1 MCISRIDRNALPGGT
16 IERMFAWLDDLTD
29 AQRAVVTHDGGP
41 LRVLAGAG
49 TGKTTTLSAR
59 VAWLL
64 ATGTPP
70 ERILLLTFTRRAA
83 RQMITRTSA
92 LLTAIGMDA
101 SAGYPAGR
109 VAGGTF
115 HAIAHRT
122 LRRFASTL
130 GIPEGFSMLDA
141 ADAADVIDLVR
152 DEQGHA
158 EATRR
163 RFPRKTLLVDLY
175 STAVNTGRPL
185 SSVVPDM
192 APWADDFVDS
202 IAEICRGYVRRK
214 RAAGLVDLDDL
225 LLLWRAAVQ
234 DERLGPRLAKAFDH
248 ILVDEYQDVNELQV
262 DVLRGLRSDDPRIT
276 VVGDDA
282 QALYS
287 FRAAEPRHI
296 LEFDTVFPGA
306 STIVL
311 ETNYRSTQQILDV
324 ANAVGAEAS
333 VGFSAVLRAARTAPG
348 ASPQV
353 VRCVDEDA
361 QTEAICERI
370 LAHREAGTALREQA
384 VLVRAA
390 HHSALLELEL
400 GARRI
405 PYVKY
410 GGLRFVEAAHVK
422 DLLAAF
428 RLADNPNDVVAWF
441 RLLQLLPGVG
451 PATARRVATGLGLID
466 VDRDHLSEGEVMRR
480 WPQAALELPVVA
492 QPAAEALIDALGAR
506 PEESVATHA
515 ERLRVA
521 VAPLVEAVY
530 PESGARLADLDTLVA
545 AGAKAA
551 RLSDVAADH
560 VLEPP
565 RSTSALAGPPSVD
578 EDWLVV
584 STVHSAKGLEWDVV
598 HVLHVTDGNIPSDM
612 ALGSDAGLEEERR
625 VFYVALTRARACLH
639 LYVPERYHHRPRG
652 RDDRHGW
659 AQPSRFLTDSVR
671 SLCEEVLDPA
681 RRPDL
686 AGQDAGEAMERVA
699 VVLDALWA

>member
-1 MCISRIDRNALPGGT
+1 
-16 IERMFAWLDDLTD
+16 MFAWLDDLTD
-29 AQRAVVTHDGGP
+29 AQREVVTHDGGP

-83 RQMITRTSA
+83 RQMVTRTSA
-92 LLTAIGMDA
+92 LLTAIGMDG

-109 VAGGTF
+109 VVGGTF

-122 LRRFASTL
+122 LRRVASTL
-130 GIPEGFSMLDA
+130 GIPEGFSILDA

-175 STAVNTGRPL
+175 SAAVNTGRPL
-185 SSVVPDM
+185 SSVVPDI
-192 APWADDFVDS
+192 APWADDFIDS
-202 IAEICRGYVRRK
+202 ISEICRGYVRRK
-214 RAAGLVDLDDL
+214 RLAGLVDLDDL

-234 DERLGPRLAKAFDH
+234 DEHLGPRLANAFDH

-262 DVLRGLRSDDPRIT
+262 DVLRGLRSGDPRIA

-296 LEFDTVFPGA
+296 LEFDNVFPGA
-306 STIVL
+306 KTVVL
-311 ETNYRSTQQILDV
+311 ETNYRSSQQILDV

-333 VGFSAVLRAARTAPG
+333 VGFSAVLRAVRRTPG
-348 ASPQV
+348 ASPQL
-353 VRCVDEDA
+353 VRCADEDA

-370 LAHREAGTALREQA
+370 LAHREAGVALHEQA

-390 HHSALLELEL
+390 YHSALLELEL

-451 PATARRVATGLGLID
+451 PATARRAATALGLIGPDREAVNADGD
-466 VDRDHLSEGEVMRR
+466 VPRR
-480 WPQAALELPVVA
+480 WPLAALELPAPA
-492 QPAAEALIDALGAR
+492 QPAAALLVDALGAR
-506 PEESVATHA
+506 AQETVATHA

-521 VAPLVEAVY
+521 VAPLIEEAY
-530 PESGARLADLDTLVA
+530 PEPGARLADLDTLVA

-578 EDWLVV
+578 EDCLVV

-625 VFYVALTRARACLH
+625 VFYVAVTRARKALH
-639 LYVPERYHHRPRG
+639 LYVPERYHHHPRG
-652 RDDRHGW
+652 HDDRHGW

-671 SLCEEVLDPA
+671 AHCEEVSDPA
-681 RRPDL
+681 HRHDP
-686 AGQDAGEAMERVA
+686 AAHDAGEAMERVG
-699 VVLDALWA
+699 VVLDALWS